1 MMIPTVTIGVPS
13 SHCFVRVH
21 DDRATNSGE
30 MKVEMGKAIRRENQ
44 NIPFLYLQNQT
55 GLVQHELP
63 SVVGTKGDDDT
74 EGIIISINMSFGAH
88 LNVENEAR
96 ERVSCRHVVEGQ
108 DLAKNTK
115 SVKGVRKMF
124 LEDIANDFTDV
135 LENVRNRLKSLGVVL
150 DGLSQ
155 IRRSLVVVAAAVAIP
170 VQKMRMN
177 VVGRPI
183 TLTADKQTRRE

>member
-1 MMIPTVTIGVPS
+1 
-13 SHCFVRVH
+13 
-21 DDRATNSGE
+21 
-30 MKVEMGKAIRRENQ
+30 
-44 NIPFLYLQNQT
+44 
-55 GLVQHELP
+55 
-63 SVVGTKGDDDT
+63 
-74 EGIIISINMSFGAH
+74 MSFGAH